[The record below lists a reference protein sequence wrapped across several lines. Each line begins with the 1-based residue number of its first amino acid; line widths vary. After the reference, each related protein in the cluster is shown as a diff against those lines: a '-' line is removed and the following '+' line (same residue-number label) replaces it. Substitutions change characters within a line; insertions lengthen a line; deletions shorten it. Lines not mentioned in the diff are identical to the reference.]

1 MGDEVARI
9 AAETIDPLTA
19 PVEEDFSHFLPKSAV
34 LIVELDEVRP
44 GDAPGTRGVEGAV
57 VVPDKPFRVV
67 REELGAPAGVVDRD
81 VDEEAAPPS
90 VDGVGEFPELL
101 ERSGA
106 LVEFGEGGVDVI
118 KIERS
123 KGAAIT
129 AHAGVGSGDGE
140 RGEEQDDAEA
150 HFPDDV
156 VEA

>member
-1 MGDEVARI
+1 M
-9 AAETIDPLTA
+9 TP
-19 PVEEDFSHFLPKSAV
+19 H
-34 LIVELDEVRP
+34 
-44 GDAPGTRGVEGAV
+44 APGEWK
-57 VVPDKPFRVV
+57 VPSSFLTNHSGWCARSWEPQPVWLIGMSIKRRP
-67 REELGAPAGVVDRD
+67 
-81 VDEEAAPPS
+81 PPS

-129 AHAGVGSGDGE
+129 AHAGVGGGDGE